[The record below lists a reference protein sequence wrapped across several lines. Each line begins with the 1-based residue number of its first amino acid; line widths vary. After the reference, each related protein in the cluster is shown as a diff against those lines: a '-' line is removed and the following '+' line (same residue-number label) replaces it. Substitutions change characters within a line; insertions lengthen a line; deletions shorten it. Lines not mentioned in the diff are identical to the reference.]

1 LSEPEGTRIAVAM
14 CTYNSEEF
22 VDAQLASILDQ
33 TRPPDEL
40 VICDDGSSDATMEHV
55 AQFRERAPFEV
66 RVHVNERNLGSTKNF
81 EQAIGLCV
89 GDVVVM
95 SGDDD
100 VWHPEKLQA
109 VEEALGSGA
118 AGLALSDA
126 ELVDEELRPTG
137 FSLWEARGFSE
148 TDRSSIAEGRN
159 EYLLRKH
166 ISAAYGNT
174 MAFRA
179 QHNHALLPIPGEWV
193 EDTWIAV
200 IIAGLAR
207 VTIIPRA
214 LVKYRQ
220 HEANISGSAAP
231 PRFSRFKDARR
242 YPPQT
247 FLDRARQLRLAVD
260 RLENAQLAD
269 GRFVAHLRAMERHNV
284 LRARIAR
291 SYLRRPSLV
300 ARELLSGR
308 YGRYSDGW
316 RSAVLDM
323 VRVRPS

>member
-1 LSEPEGTRIAVAM
+1 M

-22 VDAQLASILDQ
+22 VVAQLTSILDQ
-33 TRPPDEL
+33 RRPPDEL
-40 VICDDGSSDATMEHV
+40 VICDDGSSDATMERV

-81 EQAIGLCV
+81 EQAIGLCK

-95 SGDDD
+95 AGDDD
-100 VWHPEKLQA
+100 VWHPDKLQA
-109 VEEALGSGA
+109 VQEALGSGA
-118 AGLALSDA
+118 AGMALSNA

-137 FSLWEARGFSE
+137 SSLWAARGFSA
-148 TDRSSIAEGRN
+148 TDRSRIAHGRN
-159 EYLLRKH
+159 ESLLRKH

-179 QHNHALLPIPGEWV
+179 EHNHALLPIPDEWV

-200 IIAGLAR
+200 IVAGLAR
-207 VTIIPRA
+207 VTIIPKV

-231 PRFSRFKDARR
+231 PRLSRFTAARR
-242 YPPQT
+242 YPPET

-260 RLENAQLAD
+260 RLESTQLAD
-269 GRFVAHLRAMERHNV
+269 SRFVAHLRAMERHNV

-291 SYLRRPSLV
+291 SDLRRPALV
-300 ARELLSGR
+300 ARELFSGR

-323 VRVRPS
+323 VRARPS

>member
-1 LSEPEGTRIAVAM
+1 MSEPGEPRISVAM

-22 VDAQLASILDQ
+22 VVAQLTSILDQ
-33 TRPPDEL
+33 RRPPDEL
-40 VICDDGSSDATMEHV
+40 VICDDGSSDATMERV

-81 EQAIGLCV
+81 EQAIGLCK

-95 SGDDD
+95 AGDDD
-100 VWHPEKLQA
+100 VWHPDKLQA
-109 VEEALGSGA
+109 VQEALGSGA
-118 AGLALSDA
+118 AGMALSNA

-137 FSLWEARGFSE
+137 SSLWAARGFSA
-148 TDRSSIAEGRN
+148 TDRSRIAHGRN
-159 EYLLRKH
+159 ESLLRKH

-179 QHNHALLPIPGEWV
+179 EHNHALLPIPDEWV

-200 IIAGLAR
+200 IVAGLAR
-207 VTIIPRA
+207 VTIIPKV

-231 PRFSRFKDARR
+231 PRLSRFTAARR
-242 YPPQT
+242 YPPET

-260 RLENAQLAD
+260 RLESTQLAD
-269 GRFVAHLRAMERHNV
+269 SRFVAHLRAMERHNV

-291 SYLRRPSLV
+291 SDLRRPALV
-300 ARELLSGR
+300 ARELFSGR

-323 VRVRPS
+323 VRARPS